1 MAKNQPKIA
10 EKRADICKRVEKCS
24 SLDLGILDQVLEIVE
39 YSRRAIRRNEACDPD
54 EVMSKRWCLLYSTLH
69 CHDDDMEAALSRFR
83 LLMKMRAENELRKE
97 GKAV

>member
-1 MAKNQPKIA
+1 MGKSQPKIA

-39 YSRRAIRRNEACDPD
+39 YWQRAKRRMKACDPD

-83 LLMKMRAENELRKE
+83 LLVKMRAENELRKE

>member
-1 MAKNQPKIA
+1 MGKNQPKIA

-24 SLDLGILDQVLEIVE
+24 LLDLGILDQVLEIVE
-39 YSRRAIRRNEACDPD
+39 YSRRAIRRNETCDPD
-54 EVMSKRWCLLYSTLH
+54 MAMTRRWLLLYSTLH

-83 LLMKMRAENELRKE
+83 LLVKMRAENELRKE

>member
-10 EKRADICKRVEKCS
+10 EKRADICKRVVKCS

-39 YSRRAIRRNEACDPD
+39 YSRRAIRRNEVCDPD
-54 EVMSKRWCLLYSTLH
+54 MAMTRRWLLLYSTLH

-83 LLMKMRAENELRKE
+83 LLAKMRAENELRKE